1 MKLLDKIAVVLPSR
15 GLIFSETADEIL
27 TNLEGIPHKFFF
39 AHELPIPDCFEI
51 PTHKALEDDSI
62 THVWFVED
70 DMKLTPNTLR
80 MMLEKDMAVV
90 TADYPVN
97 NKGRGS
103 VFRDKGGK
111 VLITGTGCLLVKRAV
126 LDEMKPP
133 YFRTDVRWNIK
144 NMGKYIKL
152 TGAKTGQID
161 GYGLHDVN
169 FSMNLHRLEIPI
181 HCIKQQLG
189 QRKLIN
195 LGKAGTNDGAHNIEV
210 WKKITK
216 DQLLK
221 EVMSWPVQE
230 TGDLVEVT
238 TPTGDVLVSKKHAK
252 TLVKKGLATMPP
264 KRYSVID
271 WSSI

>member
-1 MKLLDKIAVVLPSR
+1 M
-15 GLIFSETADEIL
+15 SETADEIL
-27 TNLEGIPHKFFF
+27 QNLKGIPHKFFF
-39 AHELPIPDCFEI
+39 VHGKPIPECFED
-51 PTHKALEDDSI
+51 PTRAALKDEDIS
-62 THVWFVED
+62 HLWFIED
-70 DMKLTPNTLR
+70 DMKLPSDTLK
-80 MMLEKDMAVV
+80 MMLEKQMAVV
-90 TADYPVN
+90 TCDYPVN

-103 VFRDKGGK
+103 VFRDKGGR
-111 VLITGTGCLLVKRAV
+111 VLITGTGCLLVKREV
-126 LDEMKPP
+126 LDEMKRP
-133 YFRTDVRWNIK
+133 YFRTDIRWNIK

-181 HCIKQQLG
+181 HCLKQTLG

-230 TGDLVEVT
+230 TGELVEVT

-252 TLVKKGLATMPP
+252 TLIDKGLATMPP

-271 WSSI
+271 WSSA